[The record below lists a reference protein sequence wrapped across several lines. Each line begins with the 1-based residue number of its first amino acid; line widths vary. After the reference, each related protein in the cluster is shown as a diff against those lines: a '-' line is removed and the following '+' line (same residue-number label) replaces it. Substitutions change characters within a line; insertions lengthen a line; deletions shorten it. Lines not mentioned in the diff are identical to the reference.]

1 MSPNFANATHAG
13 SEYQNLPDGI
23 HSRPEENTFG
33 NAEFL

>member
-1 MSPNFANATHAG
+1 MSPNFANATHA
-13 SEYQNLPDGI
+13 SDYQNLPDGI